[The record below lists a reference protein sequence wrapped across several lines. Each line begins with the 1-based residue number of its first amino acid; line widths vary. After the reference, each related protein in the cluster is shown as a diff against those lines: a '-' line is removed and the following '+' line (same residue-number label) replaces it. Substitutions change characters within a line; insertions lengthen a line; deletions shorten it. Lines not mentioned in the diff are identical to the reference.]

1 MTSQNFKQ
9 YLSGRFYGTRGE
21 KPVSFCVS
29 AMPLERIPPKSFT
42 PPPQLLYHHSLCKT
56 WICSHY
62 VIKKNKFQ
70 DIALSICLKVF
81 FNFENKNPV
90 SFHTS
95 VPAIYVN
102 RISSLSKVFISNCL
116 VLRRRK
122 V

>member
-1 MTSQNFKQ
+1 MGHGAKN
-9 YLSGRFYGTRGE
+9 LL
-21 KPVSFCVS
+21 VSVFQPCPWKES
-29 AMPLERIPPKSFT
+29 YPNHL
-42 PPPQLLYHHSLCKT
+42 PPPQPLYHHSLCKT

-62 VIKKNKFQ
+62 VIKKNRFQ